1 MTVAPSPLRFVRALR
16 RLAVHRWQEARVR
29 SALPDAALERL
40 SARVALSEKRHTGQ
54 IRICAE
60 GALPWSYLHRDASAR
75 ERALM
80 LFSKLRVWDTEH
92 NNGVLIYLLVPEHA
106 IEVVA
111 DRALA
116 RKVPPGEWDTLVA
129 QMAVHFRDG
138 NYEDGLAQAVEAVS
152 VRLAQHFPRD
162 ATVPDGGN
170 ELPDAPLIR

>member
-1 MTVAPSPLRFVRALR
+1 MAANPLRFVRALQ
-16 RLAVHRWQEARVR
+16 RLAQHRWQEARVR

-40 SARVALSEKRHTGQ
+40 SARVAASEKGHTGQ

-60 GALPWSYLHRDASAR
+60 GALPWSYLRRDASAR

-116 RKVPPGEWDTLVA
+116 RKVPPGAWNDLVA
-129 QMAVHFRDG
+129 QMAVQFRDG
-138 NYEDGLAQAVEAVS
+138 RYEEGLAHAVEAVS
-152 VRLAQHFPRD
+152 ARLVQHFPRD
-162 ATVPDGGN
+162 ATAEGGN
-170 ELPDAPLIR
+170 ELPDAPVIR

>member
-1 MTVAPSPLRFVRALR
+1 MALAPLRFVRALQ
-16 RLAVHRWQEARVR
+16 RLAVHRWQETRVR
-29 SALPDAALERL
+29 SALPDAALDRL
-40 SARVALSEKRHTGQ
+40 SARVAASEKRHTGQ

-60 GALPWSYLHRDASAR
+60 GALPWSYLSRDASTR

-116 RKVPPGEWDTLVA
+116 RKVPPGEWNALVA

-152 VRLAQHFPRD
+152 VRLEQHFPRD
-162 ATVPDGGN
+162 ATTDGDSGN
-170 ELPDAPLIR
+170 ELPDAPVIR